1 MAKGMA
7 HYFRDGSKHKG
18 GTHKMS
24 DGKLHSGARHTASSR
39 TLYHYSELSKTAQAK
54 ARKRRT

>member
-24 DGKLHSGARHTASSR
+24 DGKLHSGARHTTSSKP
-39 TLYHYSELSKTAQAK
+39 LYHYSELSKTSQTK

>member
-1 MAKGMA
+1 MA

-24 DGKLHSGARHTASSR
+24 DGKLHSGARHTAASKP
-39 TLYHYSELSKTAQAK
+39 LYHYSELSKTAQTK

>member
-7 HYFRDGSKHKG
+7 HYFRDGTRHKG

-24 DGKLHSGARHTASSR
+24 NGELHSGARHTASSKK
-39 TLYHYSELSKTAQAK
+39 LYHFGDLSNTAKKK
-54 ARKRRT
+54 ARKRS

>member
-1 MAKGMA
+1 MA

-24 DGKLHSGARHTASSR
+24 DGKLHSGARHTASSKP
-39 TLYHYSELSKTAQAK
+39 LYHFGELSKTAQKK
-54 ARKRRT
+54 ARKRKV

>member
-24 DGKLHSGARHTASSR
+24 DGKLHSGARHTTSSKP
-39 TLYHYSELSKTAQAK
+39 LYHYSELSKTAQAK
-54 ARKRRT
+54 ARKWRP

>member
-24 DGKLHSGARHTASSR
+24 DGKLHSGARHTTSSKP
-39 TLYHYSELSKTAQAK
+39 LYHYSELSKTAQGK
-54 ARKRRT
+54 ARKRRP

>member
-18 GTHKMS
+18 GTHKMP
-24 DGKLHSGARHTASSR
+24 DGKLQSGAKHTASSKN
-39 TLYHYSELSKTAQAK
+39 LYHYSELSKTAQAK
-54 ARKRRT
+54 ARKRSK